1 MWIKQKNR
9 ERIVQNALPQKTLSF
24 SNTPG
29 QVIQFLW
36 LFILAICVIIVY
48 TFNKDDHY

>member
-1 MWIKQKNR
+1 MWITQKSGS
-9 ERIVQNALPQKTLSF
+9 ALFKMHSRKKLSF

-36 LFILAICVIIVY
+36 LFILAIYIVIVY
-48 TFNKDDHY
+48 TFYKDDYY